1 MCQESE
7 SSMIDKL
14 SQMQIFIIGTPLETA
29 KALDKRRL
37 NKQIIECH
45 QILNAIN
52 GAKAWRNHPV
62 VLQYRDYDDWL
73 RLYTK
78 VLEEYRNGSYIV
90 AEMIDSV
97 MIQPPFHDEEFFNQM
112 KRRLFTKNP
121 QHYSQWSDLG
131 TSEENWYYVDG
142 VMRRYVNGKRIE

>member
-1 MCQESE
+1 
-7 SSMIDKL
+7 MIDKL
-14 SQMQIFIIGTPLETA
+14 LQMQIFIIGTPLETA

-37 NKQIIECH
+37 NKQIIECR

-62 VLQYRDYDDWL
+62 VLQYRDYVDWL
-73 RLYTK
+73 KLYSN

-97 MIQPPFHDEEFFNQM
+97 MIPPPFHDEEFFNQM
-112 KRRLFTKNP
+112 KRRLYTKDNT
-121 QHYSQWSDLG
+121 HYKQWKHLG
-131 TSEENWYYVDG
+131 ETQENWYYVDG
-142 VMRRYVNGKRIE
+142 VMRKYVNGHRTDIK